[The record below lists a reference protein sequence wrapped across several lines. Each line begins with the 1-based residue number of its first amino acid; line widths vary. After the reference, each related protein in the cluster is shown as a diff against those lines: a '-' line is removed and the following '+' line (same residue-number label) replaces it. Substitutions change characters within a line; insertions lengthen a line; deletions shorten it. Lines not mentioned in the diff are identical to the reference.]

1 MADFEVIKTQ
11 EELDNIIKQR
21 LERERI
27 KIENDF
33 KSQIQA
39 LEDEKKSIIQEKDKA
54 LSSVADL
61 KAKAGEV
68 EALENKIGE
77 YEKRELRRKVA
88 YEKGIPFNLADR
100 IQGDDEDSMKADAD
114 TLSEYFKS
122 QTTAPMKNLEPVVKD
137 ELSSAYSKLI
147 EGI

>member
-11 EELDNIIKQR
+11 EELDSIIKQR
-21 LERERI
+21 LERERT
-27 KIENDF
+27 KIEKDF

-39 LEDEKKSIIQEKDKA
+39 LEDEKKSIIQEKEKA

-61 KAKAGEV
+61 KAKAGEA

-137 ELSSAYSKLI
+137 ESSSAYSKLI